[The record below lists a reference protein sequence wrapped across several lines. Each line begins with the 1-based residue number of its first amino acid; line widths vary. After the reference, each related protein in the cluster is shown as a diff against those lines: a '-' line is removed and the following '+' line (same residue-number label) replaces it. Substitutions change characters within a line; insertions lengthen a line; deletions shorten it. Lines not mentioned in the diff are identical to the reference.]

1 MCARAVHDD
10 DPVVLTLLKAS
21 VVRAIAALVM
31 VVFKAQR
38 DCDAWVLPTLLSA
51 GARERPCP
59 RFLEGGV
66 RCSSCAT
73 DPQCL
78 R

>member
-1 MCARAVHDD
+1 MCARAVRDD
-10 DPVVLTLLKAS
+10 DPVVLPVLKAL
-21 VVRAIAALVM
+21 VVRAIATLMM
-31 VVFKAQR
+31 VVLKAQR
-38 DCDAWVLPTLLSA
+38 DCDTWILPALLPA

-73 DPQCL
+73 DPQGL